1 MTEIPTVDLGGG
13 VTMPMVGFG
22 TWQLGGRRAYDAVR
36 YALEVGYRHL
46 DTATMYRNEREVGQ
60 ALRDSG
66 LDRGEVFVTTKLQP
80 GNAGR
85 ARATLA
91 ESLRA
96 LGTSYVDLWLIH
108 WPPRRPASVPLW
120 REFLAVSDEGQ
131 CHSVGVSNYGIAQID
146 ELVASTGQHPAVNQ
160 IPWSPSR
167 YDPALLAA
175 HADRGIAV
183 EGYSPLKGTRLRDP
197 VLAEIAARH
206 QVTPAQV
213 VLRWHLEHGITVI
226 PKSAHPDRIK
236 SNFDLFT
243 FSLTPEE
250 VTRLD
255 RLEPG
260 SASAPAPA
268 SRPPAPRC
276 SIAPR
281 RHKLWG

>member
-1 MTEIPTVDLGGG
+1 MTQIPTVDLGGG

-22 TWQLGGRRAYDAVR
+22 TWQLGGRRAYEAVR
-36 YALEVGYRHL
+36 YALEAGYRHL
-46 DTATMYRNEREVGQ
+46 DTATMYRNEHEVGQ
-60 ALRDSG
+60 ALREGG

-80 GNAGR
+80 GNADR
-85 ARATLA
+85 ARAILA

-108 WPPRRPASVPLW
+108 WPPRRQASVPLW
-120 REFLAVSDEGQ
+120 REFLALRDEGL
-131 CHSVGVSNYGIAQID
+131 CRSVGVSNYSITQID
-146 ELVASTGQHPAVNQ
+146 ELIAATGQHPAVNQ
-160 IPWSPSR
+160 IPWSPSQ

-183 EGYSPLKGTRLRDP
+183 EGYSPLKGTRLRDR

-226 PKSAHPDRIK
+226 PKSARPDRIK
-236 SNFDLFT
+236 SNFDLFS

-250 VTRLD
+250 VARLD
-255 RLEPG
+255 HL
-260 SASAPAPA
+260 
-268 SRPPAPRC
+268 
-276 SIAPR
+276 
-281 RHKLWG
+281 